1 MPENYIG
8 IMCGT
13 SLDSLDFSLCCF
25 EKVKKL
31 KTFKSYRINQKLKDK
46 INLCKTKPNN
56 LSLFNETDKEVTQF
70 IISCLQKFII
80 SSKVN
85 KIKAF
90 ILFTL
95 LDIINFC
102 KQLIIN
108 WVTSLSVSLNKDK
121 LFGFVLHRLILSLSF

>member
-46 INLCKTKPNN
+46 INLCKQN
-56 LSLFNETDKEVTQF
+56 
-70 IISCLQKFII
+70 
-80 SSKVN
+80 
-85 KIKAF
+85 
-90 ILFTL
+90 
-95 LDIINFC
+95 
-102 KQLIIN
+102 LIIN
-108 WVTSLSVSLNKDK
+108 LYLMRQMKK
-121 LFGFVLHRLILSLSF
+121 

>member
-31 KTFKSYRINQKLKDK
+31 KTFKSYRISQKLRDK

-56 LSLFNETDKEVTQF
+56 LPLFNETDEEVTLF
-70 IISCLQKFII
+70 IIHCLH
-80 SSKVN
+80 N
-85 KIKAF
+85 
-90 ILFTL
+90 
-95 LDIINFC
+95 
-102 KQLIIN
+102 
-108 WVTSLSVSLNKDK
+108 
-121 LFGFVLHRLILSLSF
+121 